1 MQNITLKNG
10 HVLGLTI
17 ADFGPANRL
26 RKEMVRELRTVR
38 VDTDIDLQAL
48 QKNPGKLFE
57 MELDAKTLN
66 TVKDLVCQLLGS
78 DAVEAAALECM
89 KKCTL
94 QGEKIT
100 LGSFEKEETR
110 EDFLVVAWEVIK
122 TNVGPFFAGLDLKSL
137 GSVVG
142 QKSAPQ

>member
-1 MQNITLKNG
+1 MQNISLKNG

-26 RKEMVRELRTVR
+26 RKEIVREMRSVR
-38 VDTDIDLQAL
+38 LDTDMDLSNL
-48 QKNPGKLFE
+48 KDVLKME
-57 MELDAKTLN
+57 MDAKTLN
-66 TVKDLVCQLLGS
+66 TVKDIVCQLLGS
-78 DAVEAAALECM
+78 DAVEAAVFECM

-100 LGSFEKEETR
+100 PSSFDKEETR

-122 TNVGPFFAGLDLKSL
+122 INIAPFFAGLDLKSL
-137 GSVVG
+137 GSAAG
-142 QKSAPQ
+142 PKSAPP

>member
-1 MQNITLKNG
+1 MENITLKNG

-26 RKEMVRELRTVR
+26 RKEIVRELRNVKI
-38 VDTDIDLQAL
+38 DTELDLT
-48 QKNPGKLFE
+48 NPKKLLELE
-57 MELDAKTLN
+57 MDAKTLN
-66 TVKDLVCQLLGS
+66 TVKDLICQLLGS
-78 DAVEAAALECM
+78 DAVEAAVMECA

-100 LGSFEKEETR
+100 PASFVKEDAR

-137 GSVVG
+137 ASATAP
-142 QKSAPQ
+142 KSGPP